1 MENSR
6 QASVNLS
13 KELKTLMART
23 KRICEFCRQ
32 TIKKH
37 LEKTEFQAGC
47 IQNGL
52 DLVIKTD
59 LFSNL
64 PSKPI
69 QENNSPDPNLIPLDL
84 LQGMTW
90 RQSIIR
96 AMPSLPSIPPLPSD
110 TLQLVL
116 DWLVKHRRRLEH
128 LKNLRQKDAEL
139 EGKVLKQISLNLP

>member
-6 QASVNLS
+6 HASLKLS
-13 KELKTLMART
+13 KDLKTLMART
-23 KRICEFCRQ
+23 KRICDFCRQ
-32 TIKKH
+32 TIKKQI
-37 LEKTEFQAGC
+37 EKTDFQASC

-64 PSKPI
+64 PKKPI
-69 QENNSPDPNLIPLDL
+69 QENKSPDANMIPLDL

-96 AMPSLPSIPPLPSD
+96 AMPSLPAIAPLPSD

-116 DWLVKHRRRLEH
+116 DWLVKHRRRLQH
-128 LKNLRQKDAEL
+128 LRDLRQKDAEL